1 MPNDVT
7 RKTPAPNQKIAA
19 GSAANS
25 SPAAAQRPNRKHD
38 ELRLLINSR
47 NPVITVETTEEDRLK
62 DLLLMIATELNVP
75 LYTWSA
81 ITGLA
86 KFNGATIYG
95 TDQPEL
101 ALANIALIH
110 GDAIF
115 LLKDFARYCDND
127 RISRRVRDLIA
138 TFRVAR
144 RSLVIT
150 AASMNLPP
158 ELESESAP
166 FRFGLPDA
174 DELLPCVQ
182 KVLADANREEGIHV
196 ALDAASFAQL
206 AHNLVGL
213 PEEEAIR
220 TLRK

>member
-1 MPNDVT
+1 MPNDLT
-7 RKTPAPNQKIAA
+7 QKTPASNQKISA

-25 SPAAAQRPNRKHD
+25 SSTAAQRPNRKHD

-47 NPVITVETTEEDRLK
+47 NPIITVETTEEDRLK

-86 KFNGATIYG
+86 RFNGAPIYG
-95 TDQPEL
+95 TDQPEQ
-101 ALANIALIH
+101 ALANIALIA

-127 RISRRVRDLIA
+127 RISRRVRDLA
-138 TFRVAR
+138 GTFRVAR

-150 AASMNLPP
+150 AASMKLPP

-166 FRFGLPDA
+166 FQFGLPDA
-174 DELLPCVQ
+174 DELLPGVR
-182 KVLADANREEGIHV
+182 KVLADANREEWDSCRARCRCHCPAG
-196 ALDAASFAQL
+196 A
-206 AHNLVGL
+206 
-213 PEEEAIR
+213 
-220 TLRK
+220 